1 MGDEWNA
8 PVEVSE
14 EEIALLELCKKQKL
28 WAFLRQYRHEILDG
42 DVRASLGAMYKSGA
56 KGGRPPVAPERLA
69 LAMLLQVGFGNSDQ
83 EVPMLTVVDQRWQM
97 VLDVMGAKEPAFSQG
112 TLFSFRERARAHG
125 LMTLML
131 NKTVELARTSKG
143 FDHKRLR
150 ALIDSSPL
158 VGAGRVEDTFNLLG
172 RALAQLVDAVA
183 EEAAVAVDALAAEL
197 ELSVVGATSI
207 KAALDVDW
215 RKPAARATAL
225 QALLD
230 QFDRLR
236 GWIKAHLDQ
245 TRVAQPPV
253 SEQLALVEQI
263 IAQDTEPDP
272 EGPQPGKARRIRE
285 GVMAERLVSLSDRD
299 MRHGRK
305 STTKTFNGYKRHVA
319 IDADVQGLI
328 CAVKVVPANR
338 PEHEAVG
345 PLLEVVASNGFAVT
359 EVHADRG
366 YLPAEEL
373 VAMHDSGVR
382 VICKPPTPAK
392 SDHFGKDVFAINFD
406 DKTVTCPANVTV
418 PLVAK
423 VRFPASACGACALR
437 DRCTTSTRRCLSI
450 HPQEAWYREMAN
462 ELATPAGRALR
473 RQRTPVEHVLAHAG
487 AIQGNRA
494 RYRGIEKN
502 QFDLERV
509 AVLSN
514 CFVLDRLWQEA
525 A

>member
-14 EEIALLELCKKQKL
+14 EEVALMKLCKKQKL
-28 WAFLRQYRHEILDG
+28 WAFLRNYRHEILDG
-42 DVRASLGAMYKSGA
+42 DVRAALGAMYKSGA

-69 LAMLLQVGFGNSDQ
+69 LAMLLQVGFGFADQ
-83 EVPMLTVVDQRWQM
+83 EVPMLTVVDERWQM
-97 VLDVMGAKEPAFSQG
+97 VLDVMGAKRPAFSQG

-125 LMTLML
+125 LMTLLL

-172 RALAQLVDAVA
+172 RALAQLVEVVA
-183 EEAAVAVDALAAEL
+183 EEATMTADTLAAEL

-215 RKPAARATAL
+215 RLPAARTTAL
-225 QALLD
+225 RALLD

-236 GWIKAHLDQ
+236 GWIKGHLDQ
-245 TRVAQPPV
+245 AIVEQPPV
-253 SEQLALVEQI
+253 SDQLALVEQL

-272 EGPQPGKARRIRE
+272 EGPQPGEARRIRE
-285 GVMAERLVSLSDRD
+285 GVTADRLVSLSDRD

-359 EVHADRG
+359 ALHADRG
-366 YLPAEEL
+366 YLPAAEL
-373 VAMHDSGVR
+373 VEMHDRGIP

-392 SDHFGKDVFAINFD
+392 TDHFGKDAFAINFD
-406 DKTVTCPANVTV
+406 DKTVTCPANATV

-423 VRFPASACGACALR
+423 VRFPASKCGACALK

-473 RQRTPVEHVLAHAG
+473 RERTPVEHALARAS

-494 RYRGIEKN
+494 RYRGLEKN

-514 CFVLDRLWQEA
+514 CYVLDRLWQRA